1 MKSMSIWATK
11 AESRAPGNHKR
22 AKNCRNRL
30 GKSMWDFTHLNKVSE
45 EIDLGWTCLKKLAM
59 GCGDG
64 QNDCSYR
71 AAINKVENFE

>member
-1 MKSMSIWATK
+1 
-11 AESRAPGNHKR
+11 
-22 AKNCRNRL
+22 
-30 GKSMWDFTHLNKVSE
+30 MWDFTHLNKVSE

-59 GCGDG
+59 GCGDS